1 MGRGASPPNG
11 EFDRQDARLA
21 PTTVFDFAWRTRT
34 RSNYGDPAM
43 FYVGTLTP
51 DRSRQYAEAIRLF
64 TAATMFLFEA
74 MIVQRAHGLLRDTA
88 VHFISRDRSRLAEQI
103 MVPRL
108 QTLGLLTP

>member
-1 MGRGASPPNG
+1 M
-11 EFDRQDARLA
+11 
-21 PTTVFDFAWRTRT
+21 FDFAWRTRT